1 MGAINLAQ
9 CTIDRSAVTTGLD
22 DAIFTLHWG
31 GAGAGPMDGA
41 ARVTATNAIKAF
53 WTSVASFFH
62 TTHVLREVKWYDLDN
77 AAPHNTHFI
86 ESIKTGTAPGTPGSS
101 AGLFLPPQNAVSV
114 TLKTSLRKHWGRF
127 YLPGLTG
134 SQLDDNGH
142 RGALKPAVC
151 DAIAAAAATLC
162 QQTNGP
168 TVIVWSKTGGSAT
181 FIDHVQVDDVID
193 VIRRRRMKIATY
205 KKALPV

>member
-1 MGAINLAQ
+1 MGAVNLAQ
-9 CTIDRSAVTTGLD
+9 ATVDRSAVTTGLD

-31 GAGAGPMDGA
+31 GAGAGPMDGP
-41 ARVTATNAIKAF
+41 ARITATNAIKAF
-53 WTSVASFFH
+53 WSACAPFLH
-62 TTHVLREVKWYDLDN
+62 NTHKLREVKWYDLSN
-77 AAPHNTHFI
+77 TAPHKTTFI

-101 AGLFLPPQNAVSV
+101 GGLFLPPQVAVSV
-114 TLKTSLRKHWGRF
+114 TLKTNLRKHWGRF

-134 SQLDDNGH
+134 TQLDDNGH
-142 RGALKPAVC
+142 RGALLPATC

-168 TVIVWSKTGGSAT
+168 TVIVWSQTAGSAT

-193 VIRRRRMKIATY
+193 VIRRRRMKVATY
-205 KKALPV
+205 KKALAV